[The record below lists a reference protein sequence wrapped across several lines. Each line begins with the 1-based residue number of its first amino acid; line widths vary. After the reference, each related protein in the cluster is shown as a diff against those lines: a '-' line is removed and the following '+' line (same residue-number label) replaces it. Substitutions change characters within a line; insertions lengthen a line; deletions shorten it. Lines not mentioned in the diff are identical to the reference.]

1 MNNKE
6 ENLNH
11 KDYNQKK
18 NEKIRSVNLED
29 VTKEVDKIIPKG
41 ENEKMREILLNTTG
55 LMLEL
60 NHKIKCS
67 MCGNEGIMGTKCT
80 CGNYLF

>member
-1 MNNKE
+1 MSNKKLE
-6 ENLNH
+6 ENLN
-11 KDYNQKK
+11 QKE
-18 NEKIRSVNLED
+18 NEKIRSVKLED
-29 VTKEVDKIIPKG
+29 VIKELDKIIPKG
-41 ENEKMREILLNTTG
+41 ENEKILLGPTG

-80 CGNYLF
+80 CGNYFF